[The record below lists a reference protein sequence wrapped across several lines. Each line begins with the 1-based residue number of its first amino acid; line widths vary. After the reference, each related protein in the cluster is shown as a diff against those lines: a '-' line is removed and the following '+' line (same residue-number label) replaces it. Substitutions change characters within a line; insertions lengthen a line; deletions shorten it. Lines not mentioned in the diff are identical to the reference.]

1 MPWDTEAYDTYTVIP
16 DSLGFAGIY
25 RLIGINST
33 VLESRLMAD
42 PEQALREFLLF
53 AARKIAEEGR

>member
-25 RLIGINST
+25 RLIGINSI
-33 VLESRLMAD
+33 A
-42 PEQALREFLLF
+42 QLLQF
-53 AARKIAEEGR
+53 C

>member
-1 MPWDTEAYDTYTVIP
+1 MGIQSFPNHFHAGDQ
-16 DSLGFAGIY
+16 DSVSE
-25 RLIGINST
+25 ST
-33 VLESRLMAD
+33 LTAD